1 LITRLGLNL
10 VNGVYPGYCQPKP
23 VAAVTVIRPR
33 AGSRRRAE

>member
-23 VAAVTVIRPR
+23 VAAV
-33 AGSRRRAE
+33 